1 MPYYLYKAYVTERR
15 KEASTSGYG
24 STGST
29 EYGTDTGV
37 GPRYGT
43 QSVLSMAYAW
53 PLPLLTLSLPRMLA
67 LLMVYL
73 DLDLGFDLLTL
84 NLQRL

>member
-1 MPYYLYKAYVTERR
+1 MPYYIYKAYVTERR
-15 KEASTSGYG
+15 KEARTSGYG

-43 QSVLSMAYAW
+43 RSVLSMAYAW
-53 PLPLLTLSLPRMLA
+53 PLPLLTLSLLRMLA
-67 LLMVYL
+67 LLLVYLYLYL
-73 DLDLGFDLLTL
+73 DLGLDL
-84 NLQRL
+84 